1 MAGGWAGP
9 SVFGGEGGVSL
20 GSRSSTSEIR
30 SCSLRPALCG
40 RVWGRPVGEEV
51 AEAGRPVRPCG
62 RLGGAAGPTGDTCA
76 PCPSLWKLASSLT
89 AECVWNQTSF
99 TRLREKRGP
108 GKVRRG
114 WGPPG
119 GCRQQHRTPPAP
131 ALRGTAPCRDCLPL
145 HLSPLPGPL
154 PPLWKCHGA
163 TCPKHL
169 PAQSRRG
176 GGLPSG
182 SPLAGA

>member
-9 SVFGGEGGVSL
+9 SVFGGEGGGSL
-20 GSRSSTSEIR
+20 GSGSSTSEIR

-131 ALRGTAPCRDCLPL
+131 ALRGTAA
-145 HLSPLPGPL
+145 LS
-154 PPLWKCHGA
+154 
-163 TCPKHL
+163 
-169 PAQSRRG
+169 
-176 GGLPSG
+176 
-182 SPLAGA
+182 

>member
-1 MAGGWAGP
+1 MALGPAKVRAGAGWLGAGRGLLSSEGREEGLWGAARAHLRSGVAASGPRCVDGFGDGRWARKWPRQGGQLGPAGGW
-9 SVFGGEGGVSL
+9 
-20 GSRSSTSEIR
+20 
-30 SCSLRPALCG
+30 
-40 RVWGRPVGEEV
+40 
-51 AEAGRPVRPCG
+51 
-62 RLGGAAGPTGDTCA
+62 GGAAGPTGDTCV

-131 ALRGTAPCRDCLPL
+131 ALRGTAA
-145 HLSPLPGPL
+145 LS
-154 PPLWKCHGA
+154 
-163 TCPKHL
+163 
-169 PAQSRRG
+169 
-176 GGLPSG
+176 
-182 SPLAGA
+182 